1 MSQAMITDA
10 ESTLPQEIGAARAVT
25 AGMPD
30 DSGLEHFTR
39 ILDCLLDDTIRRLQ
53 GEQAFHL
60 VDDVRAAGQELRAN
74 PSLAAARA
82 LRDRLVPLDLSAL
95 RTLTRAF
102 SLYFDLINL
111 GEQRAR
117 VRALRRGPTGRR
129 PSPSRKRSSWRS
141 RNCASAAS
149 RPIV

>member
-10 ESTLPQEIGAARAVT
+10 ESTLPQEMARAAVT

-60 VDDVRAAGQELRAN
+60 VDDVRGRPGAAGKSVAGRCPRRSATGWCR
-74 PSLAAARA
+74 STCRHCAR
-82 LRDRLVPLDLSAL
+82 
-95 RTLTRAF
+95 
-102 SLYFDLINL
+102 
-111 GEQRAR
+111 
-117 VRALRRGPTGRR
+117 
-129 PSPSRKRSSWRS
+129 
-141 RNCASAAS
+141 
-149 RPIV
+149 